1 MFILLIMPFGAFG
14 GSSREEFRR
23 KRPRDANR
31 TGEGAG
37 ERTGLSGR
45 VRPLGGIGM
54 KKVISLTVVLATTLA
69 LGGCYSPQDR
79 AVGGAALGGA
89 TGALI
94 GGAASNSVGGAV
106 AGGLIGAA
114 AGGIIGANTAPARR
128 PRCAEF
134 DVDYYGRR
142 HCIAWYN

>member
-1 MFILLIMPFGAFG
+1 
-14 GSSREEFRR
+14 
-23 KRPRDANR
+23 
-31 TGEGAG
+31 
-37 ERTGLSGR
+37 
-45 VRPLGGIGM
+45 M

-94 GGAASNSVGGAV
+94 GGAASGTAGGAL

-114 AGGIIGANTAPARR
+114 AGGIIGANTAPPPPR

-134 DVDYYGRR
+134 DVDYYGNR
-142 HCIAWYN
+142 HCVAWYN

>member
-1 MFILLIMPFGAFG
+1 
-14 GSSREEFRR
+14 
-23 KRPRDANR
+23 
-31 TGEGAG
+31 
-37 ERTGLSGR
+37 
-45 VRPLGGIGM
+45 M

-94 GGAASNSVGGAV
+94 GGAASGTAGGAL

-114 AGGIIGANTAPARR
+114 AGGIIGANTAPPPSASALRR
-128 PRCAEF
+128 I
-134 DVDYYGRR
+134 RR
-142 HCIAWYN
+142 TTITAIAIASLGIIDRASSLR

>member
-1 MFILLIMPFGAFG
+1 
-14 GSSREEFRR
+14 
-23 KRPRDANR
+23 
-31 TGEGAG
+31 
-37 ERTGLSGR
+37 
-45 VRPLGGIGM
+45 M